1 MKVRLLPE
9 DDLWGDRIG
18 EVGGGGLIEVVCGAS
33 RVLPRKVCW
42 VAWCPSPLPGDDGGQ
57 LVWRSAGFAV
67 ELGPLGGDRT
77 ERNSAL
83 EIVSLSAG

>member
-9 DDLWGDRIG
+9 NDLWGYRIG
-18 EVGGGGLIEVVCGAS
+18 EVWGFDRGRVWGL

-57 LVWRSAGFAV
+57 LVWLSTGFAV
-67 ELGPLGGDRT
+67 ELGPLGGYRT
-77 ERNSAL
+77 EQNSAL
-83 EIVSLSAG
+83 